1 MAQRLATAYV
11 KTCLQLS
18 EADMTQL
25 IHLFA
30 EHHVQLQVKVTENGS
45 QEMVFHDDSGKE
57 IVLTFEKEL
66 DQYVCKGSCR
76 MASPRL
82 ANVMRKAVS
91 QFRGDAVVHRIY
103 DGFTMEYQ
111 YARGT
116 VVKISELRDGLK
128 NIIYEYK
135 DTLGLLEALFRRTNV
150 EEEIQA
156 IYRRIDQ
163 LLDLRIQAQ
172 AGYSDIDSELS
183 LMQRRLFELEA

>member
-76 MASPRL
+76 LASPRL

-116 VVKISELRDGLK
+116 VVKISELRDGLE

-156 IYRRIDQ
+156 IYRRIDV
-163 LLDLRIQAQ
+163 LLDLRNQAQ
-172 AGYSDIDSELS
+172 TGYLDIDSELS
-183 LMQRRLFELEA
+183 FMQRRLFELEA